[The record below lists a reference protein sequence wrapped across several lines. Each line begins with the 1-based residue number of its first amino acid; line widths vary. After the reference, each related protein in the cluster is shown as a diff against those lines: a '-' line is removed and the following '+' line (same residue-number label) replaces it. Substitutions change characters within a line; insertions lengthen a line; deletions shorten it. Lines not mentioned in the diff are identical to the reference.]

1 LQYFRT
7 SYLKQHSLIITAM
20 GRKGENML
28 KRVLFVTCILLI
40 ASITFL
46 KNNATSG
53 FAVNAV
59 PKPKAV
65 SVTHGRKEIPGIRK
79 RNYSMGQLDLGQQST
94 RPGYRRTVGVA
105 EVNDAIFLNHDVARI
120 NEFAAVNDVI
130 NVKNDVAKL
139 IDDVDEKS
147 NASGCRQR
155 TLKLSKTPLPITG
168 LVSFPGSGNTWVRHL
183 IQQMTGI
190 G

>member
-1 LQYFRT
+1 
-7 SYLKQHSLIITAM
+7 M

-40 ASITFL
+40 SSITFL
-46 KNNATSG
+46 KN
-53 FAVNAV
+53 
-59 PKPKAV
+59 
-65 SVTHGRKEIPGIRK
+65 
-79 RNYSMGQLDLGQQST
+79 
-94 RPGYRRTVGVA
+94 
-105 EVNDAIFLNHDVARI
+105 
-120 NEFAAVNDVI
+120 
-130 NVKNDVAKL
+130 NDVAKL

-155 TLKLSKTPLPITG
+155 TLKLSKTPLPIPG